1 MYVKINPVSG
11 EHMLKDHQ
19 DAYGH
24 LLYGYFSS
32 KTGQE
37 IVERD
42 DGYISAHD
50 GPKVYFT
57 EYKDWPPQQRKA
69 MRYAR
74 GRILDIGSGAGRHSL
89 YLQAKGLEVTGI
101 DNSPM
106 AIEVCRLRGLRN
118 ARVVPISQITP
129 KLGVFDTILMLGNN
143 FGLFGSFQGARRIL
157 KKLSRMTSRS
167 GRIIAESNDIYQTEN
182 PEHLAYHKHNRDRGR
197 MAGQVR
203 LRVRYRKYATPWFDY
218 LMVSKDEMENIL
230 DGTGWKISRFIEPGG
245 SLYIAIIDKKR

>member
-1 MYVKINPVSG
+1 
-11 EHMLKDHQ
+11 MLKDHQ

-24 LLYGYFSS
+24 SLYDYFTH

-57 EYKDWPPQQRKA
+57 EYKDWHPIERKA

-74 GRILDIGSGAGRHSL
+74 GRVLDIGSGACRHSL
-89 YLQAKGLEVTGI
+89 YLQEKGLEVTGI

-106 AIEVCRLRGLRN
+106 AVEVCKLRGLRN
-118 ARVVPISQITP
+118 AKAVPISQISS
-129 KLGVFDTILMLGNN
+129 KLGVFDTVLMLGNN
-143 FGLFGSFQGARRIL
+143 FGLFGSFQGARRLL
-157 KKLSRMTSRS
+157 KKLGRITSQS
-167 GRIIAESNDIYQTEN
+167 GRIIAGSNDIYKTEN
-182 PEHLAYHKHNRDRGR
+182 PEHLDYHKQNRDKGR

-218 LMVSKDEMENIL
+218 LMVSQDEMEDIL
-230 DGTGWKISRFIEPGG
+230 DGTGWGVNRFIESGG
-245 SLYIAIIDKKR
+245 SPYIAIIDKKKR